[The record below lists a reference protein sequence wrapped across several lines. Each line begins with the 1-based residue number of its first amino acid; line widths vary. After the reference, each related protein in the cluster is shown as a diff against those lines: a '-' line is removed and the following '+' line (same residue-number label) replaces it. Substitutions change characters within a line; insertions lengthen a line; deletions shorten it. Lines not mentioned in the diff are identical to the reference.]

1 MLRKSAIFLSLL
13 VAGIFIPFEV
23 PKTTHDLDPQN
34 APIIARSGD
43 IQIGRYIG
51 MANLLPVMLP
61 VLTPTD
67 DSKTRNEEQQGF
79 ISIRG
84 YLINFSGGDINFGTQ
99 ILMTIFNGDQVL
111 EILSTHLR
119 SDQSFDFSLIPYNPA
134 WTYVATFEHNG
145 IKFSSETIDG
155 GQYKSGSTVDTKIW
169 VFDSTTDASMLRG
182 EGMHVSIIFGQ
193 EDKVHIVQSM
203 LFYNPTSMV
212 IVPAGSE
219 SPVIMFPLN
228 ADTGSLV
235 FIDNREGEELRK
247 TAAGF
252 GDWQMIYPGM
262 VHQVMFEYD
271 LPFDGNSEFEFML
284 PMHMESIMVMVQGTD
299 GRIACSNP
307 LMSQEIGNLAK
318 PSKVINGMPQKNETS
333 VIIHCI
339 DRVRVLNWFI
349 GISGSILIIVMMII
363 IVQQRKKKTEAMN
376 QNIAAQRTEI
386 LDAIIALEDQYKAG
400 EISSDV
406 YTAKRAE
413 LVMKLELH

>member
-1 MLRKSAIFLSLL
+1 M
-13 VAGIFIPFEV
+13 GE
-23 PKTTHDLDPQN
+23 LDARN
-34 APIIARSGD
+34 APIVVRNSE
-43 IQIGRYIG
+43 IQTDRIIG
-51 MANLLPVMLP
+51 MANFLPVMLP
-61 VLTPTD
+61 VLTPTGD
-67 DSKTRNEEQQGF
+67 VKTRNEEQQGF
-79 ISIRG
+79 ISIHG
-84 YLINFSGGDINFGTQ
+84 YLINFSGGDIDFGTQ
-99 ILMTIFNGDQVL
+99 ILMTIYNGNEVL
-111 EILSTHLR
+111 EILSTHLK

-134 WTYVATFEHNG
+134 WTYIATFTHNG

-155 GQYKSGSTVDTKIW
+155 GQYKSGSTVETKIW

-182 EGMHVSIIFGQ
+182 EGMHVSIFFGQ
-193 EDKVHIVQSM
+193 KDKVHIVQSM

-212 IVPAGSE
+212 ITPAGSD

-228 ADTGSLV
+228 ADTRSLA
-235 FIDNREGEELRK
+235 FIDNSEGDELRR

-299 GRIACSNP
+299 DRIACSNP

-318 PSKVINGMPQKNETS
+318 PSKVINGLPQKNETS

-339 DRVRVLNWFI
+339 DRARVLNWFI
-349 GISGSILIIVMMII
+349 GVSGVILIVVMII
-363 IVQQRKKKTEAMN
+363 IITQQRKRKKEAMK
-376 QNIAAQRTEI
+376 QDFASQRTEI

-400 EISSDV
+400 EISTDA

-413 LVMKLELH
+413 LVMKLELK